1 MKIEVIIGLILMVLL
16 MNGCINSPTSFS
28 NRSVTYQVPTN
39 TEGKD
44 SGVVQKTE
52 NIPSTVNAEKTT
64 DVAARANLSEG
75 GNAEDHSTQEKQAEV
90 K

>member
-1 MKIEVIIGLILMVLL
+1 MKAEVIIALILMALL
-16 MNGCINSPTSFS
+16 MSGCINSPTSFS
-28 NRSVTYQVPTN
+28 NRSVTYQIPTT
-39 TEGKD
+39 TEGKQ
-44 SGVVQKTE
+44 SQVVQDTK

-75 GNAEDHSTQEKQAEV
+75 GDATDNSTEDKLNN

>member
-1 MKIEVIIGLILMVLL
+1 MKIEVIIGLILLLVL
-16 MNGCINSPTSFS
+16 MSSCINSPTSFS

-44 SGVVQKTE
+44 SGVIQKTE

-75 GNAEDHSTQEKQAEV
+75 GDATDNSTEDKSNNK
-90 K
+90 